1 MRFSKTSRD
10 FKVQKIAST
19 TRRLLCSGSADS
31 SISYS
36 RSLSLRSDRLKE
48 ATSHSGAPL
57 DTTTEERLIRPA
69 RNVSGSLRLPGDKS
83 ISHRYAMLGAFAEGT
98 SRFTNF
104 STGAD
109 CASTLACMEA
119 LGAAVNRIGNEAVE
133 ITGVAGRVTPSGSPL
148 DRGNCGSTMRM
159 ISGLL
164 SPQQGSFTLIGD
176 ASLSR
181 RPMERIRKPLEAMG
195 AKLTLTDGH
204 APLTIEGT
212 SLKPIDY
219 TTPVPSAQVKT
230 CVLLAGLQTAGTTTV
245 REAVRT
251 RDHSELA
258 LRAFGATLT
267 RTLDSVSIPG
277 PQSLHAIS
285 AAVPGDIS
293 SAAFFLCAAAL
304 FPGSGLVLDSL
315 GLNPTR
321 ATLLDV
327 LTALGAHIAVLNLE
341 EQNAELVGT
350 VQVTA
355 PPEGLGSTTISGAL
369 AAQLIDEL
377 PALAAIG
384 PFTSGGIR
392 IRDARELRVKES
404 DRIALVVRNLR
415 AMGAEVEEFEDG
427 LDVPGGQTLHG
438 ATIDSGGDH
447 RIAMAFS
454 VAALRAEGDTL
465 IQGAESAAISFPE
478 FFDLLDLVAER

>member
-1 MRFSKTSRD
+1 M
-10 FKVQKIAST
+10 T
-19 TRRLLCSGSADS
+19 T
-31 SISYS
+31 
-36 RSLSLRSDRLKE
+36 
-48 ATSHSGAPL
+48 ATQ
-57 DTTTEERLIRPA
+57 ERLILPA
-69 RNVSGSLRLPGDKS
+69 RNVMGSLKLPGDKS
-83 ISHRYAMLGAFAEGT
+83 ISHRYAMLAAFAEGT

-109 CASTLACMEA
+109 CASTLGCMQS
-119 LGAAVNRIGNEAVE
+119 LGAQVNRSGEAVE
-133 ITGVAGRVTPSGSPL
+133 ITGVAGRVTPADHPL
-148 DRGNCGSTMRM
+148 DCGNSGSTMRF

-164 SPQQGSFTLIGD
+164 AAQEGEFTLVGD

-181 RPMERIRKPLEAMG
+181 RPMERVRKPLTEMG
-195 AKLTLTDGH
+195 ASVTLTEGH
-204 APLTIEGT
+204 APITIEGRT
-212 SLKPIDY
+212 LRSIDY
-219 TTPVPSAQVKT
+219 STPVPSAQIKT
-230 CVLLAGLQTAGTTTV
+230 CLLLAGLQTEGTTTV

-267 RTLDSVSIPG
+267 RTIDSVSIGG
-277 PQSLHAIS
+277 PQTLRGIQ

-327 LTALGAHIAVLNLE
+327 LTALGARVAVLNLE
-341 EQNAELVGT
+341 EKHAELVGT
-350 VQVTA
+350 VQIAA
-355 PPEGLGSTTISGAL
+355 PEELGSTTVSGTL

-377 PALAAIG
+377 PVLAAIA
-384 PFTSGGIR
+384 PYTSGGIR
-392 IRDARELRVKES
+392 IRDAKELRVKES
-404 DRIALVVRNLR
+404 DRIALVARNLR

-427 LDVPGGQTLHG
+427 LDVPGGQSLHG

-454 VAALRAEGDTL
+454 VAALRAEGETL

-478 FFDLLDLVAER
+478 FFDLLDMVAER

>member
-1 MRFSKTSRD
+1 MHT
-10 FKVQKIAST
+10 T
-19 TRRLLCSGSADS
+19 TR
-31 SISYS
+31 
-36 RSLSLRSDRLKE
+36 
-48 ATSHSGAPL
+48 
-57 DTTTEERLIRPA
+57 ERLIRPA
-69 RNVSGSLRLPGDKS
+69 RNILGSLRLPGDKS
-83 ISHRYAMLGAFAEGT
+83 ISHRYGMLAAFAEGT

-119 LGAAVNRIGNEAVE
+119 LGATVSKLDQDAVE
-133 ITGVAGRVTPSGSPL
+133 INGLGGRVTPSSKPL
-148 DRGNCGSTMRM
+148 DCGNSGSTMRM

-164 SPQQGSFTLIGD
+164 APQEGRFTLVGD

-181 RPMERIRKPLEAMG
+181 RPMERVRKPLEAMG
-195 AKLTLTDGH
+195 ARLTLTEGH
-204 APLTIEGT
+204 APIIIEGVP
-212 SLKPIDY
+212 LRAIDY

-230 CVLLAGLQTAGTTTV
+230 SILLAGLQTAGATTV

-267 RTLDSVSIPG
+267 RTVDSVSVAG
-277 PQSLHAIS
+277 PQLLHAID

-293 SAAFFLCAAAL
+293 SAAFFLCAAAI
-304 FPGSGLVLDSL
+304 FPGSSLVLDAI

-321 ATLLDV
+321 SALLDV
-327 LTALGAHIAVLNLE
+327 LTTLGAHIAVLNLE
-341 EQNAELVGT
+341 EKHAELVGT
-350 VQVTA
+350 VQISA
-355 PPEGLGSTTISGAL
+355 PPDGLRSTAITGAL

-377 PALAAIG
+377 PVLAAIA
-384 PFTSGGIR
+384 PYTSGGIR

-404 DRIALVVRNLR
+404 DRIALVAQNLR
-415 AMGAEVEEFEDG
+415 AMGAEVIEFEDG
-427 LDVPGGQTLHG
+427 LDVPGGQHLHG

-454 VAALRAEGDTL
+454 IAALRAQGETL
-465 IQGAESAAISFPE
+465 IQGADSAAISFPE
-478 FFDLLDLVAER
+478 FFDLLDQVAER

>member
-1 MRFSKTSRD
+1 MPTD
-10 FKVQKIAST
+10 PQ
-19 TRRLLCSGSADS
+19 
-31 SISYS
+31 
-36 RSLSLRSDRLKE
+36 
-48 ATSHSGAPL
+48 
-57 DTTTEERLIRPA
+57 ERLIRPA
-69 RNVSGSLRLPGDKS
+69 RNVYGSLRLPGDKS
-83 ISHRYAMLGAFAEGT
+83 ISHRYGMLAAFAEGT

-109 CASTLACMEA
+109 CASTLSCMKA
-119 LGAAVNRIGNEAVE
+119 IGATINSISDGAVE
-133 ITGVAGRVTPSGSPL
+133 ITGVSGRVTPSNQPL
-148 DRGNCGSTMRM
+148 DCGNSGSSMRM

-164 SPQQGSFTLIGD
+164 APQMGRFTLIGD

-181 RPMERIRKPLEAMG
+181 RPMDRIRKPLEAMG
-195 AKLTLTDGH
+195 ASLTLTDGH
-204 APLTIEGT
+204 APLTIHGNP
-212 SLKPIDY
+212 LQPICY

-230 CVLLAGLQTAGTTTV
+230 CVLLAGLQTTGTTTV

-267 RTLDSVSIPG
+267 RTLDSVSISG

-293 SAAFFLCAAAL
+293 SAAFFLCAAAI

-327 LTALGAHIAVLNLE
+327 LTALGARIAVLNLE
-341 EQNAELVGT
+341 EKNAELVGT
-350 VQVTA
+350 VQISA
-355 PPEGLGSTTISGAL
+355 PPEGLGSTEVSGAL

-377 PALAAIG
+377 PVLAAIA
-384 PFTSGGIR
+384 PYTSGGIR

-404 DRIALVVRNLR
+404 DRIALVVKNLC
-415 AMGAEVEEFEDG
+415 AMGAEVAEFEDG

-438 ATIDSGGDH
+438 AAIDSGGDH

-454 VAALRAEGDTL
+454 VVALRAQGETL

>member
-1 MRFSKTSRD
+1 LHT
-10 FKVQKIAST
+10 A
-19 TRRLLCSGSADS
+19 
-31 SISYS
+31 
-36 RSLSLRSDRLKE
+36 
-48 ATSHSGAPL
+48 
-57 DTTTEERLIRPA
+57 TEERVIRPA
-69 RNVSGSLRLPGDKS
+69 RNVYGSLRLPGDKS
-83 ISHRYAMLGAFAEGT
+83 ISHRYGMLAAFAEGT

-109 CASTLACMEA
+109 CASTLACMQA
-119 LGAAVNRIGNEAVE
+119 LGAQVARQDDGTVAV
-133 ITGVAGRVTPSGSPL
+133 TGVGGQVTPANGPL
-148 DRGNCGSTMRM
+148 DCGNSGSTMRM
-159 ISGLL
+159 MSGLL
-164 SPQQGSFTLIGD
+164 APQTGTFTLIGD

-181 RPMERIRKPLEAMG
+181 RPMERIRKPLELMG
-195 AKLTLTDGH
+195 TRLTLTDGH
-204 APLTIEGT
+204 APVTIQGGPLTA
-212 SLKPIDY
+212 IDY

-230 CVLLAGLQTAGTTTV
+230 CVLLAGLQTPGATTV
-245 REAVRT
+245 RESVRT

-258 LRAFGATLT
+258 LRAFGAGLT
-267 RTLDSVSIPG
+267 RTLDSVSVSG
-277 PQSLHAIS
+277 PQKLHAIDGV
-285 AAVPGDIS
+285 VPGDIS
-293 SAAFFLCAAAL
+293 SAAFFLCAAVL
-304 FPGSGLVLDSL
+304 FPGSALVLDSL

-327 LTALGAHIAVLNLE
+327 LTALGAHISVLNLE
-341 EQNAELVGT
+341 EKNAELVGS
-350 VQVTA
+350 VQVSA
-355 PPEGLGSTTISGAL
+355 PERGLGSTEVSGAL

-377 PALAAIG
+377 PVLAAIA
-384 PFTSGGIR
+384 PYTRGGIR
-392 IRDARELRVKES
+392 IRDAKELRVKES
-404 DRIALVVRNLR
+404 DRIALVARNLR